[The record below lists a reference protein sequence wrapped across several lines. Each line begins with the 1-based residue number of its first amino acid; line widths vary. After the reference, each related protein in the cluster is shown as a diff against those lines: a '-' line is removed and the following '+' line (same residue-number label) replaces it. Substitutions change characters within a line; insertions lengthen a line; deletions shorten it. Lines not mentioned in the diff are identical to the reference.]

1 MEITPSDL
9 NALVSASVPCR
20 GRRDSILCENNS
32 FAGLSIGHFIPGNSI
47 MYSNNILI
55 RSPIVEYQHVM
66 YASKGAVDQVDS
78 ELYGDVGEADN
89 E

>member
-1 MEITPSDL
+1 
-9 NALVSASVPCR
+9 
-20 GRRDSILCENNS
+20 
-32 FAGLSIGHFIPGNSI
+32 